1 MDAVQGV
8 AHDAVFL
15 AVALDGVEQVA
26 AVAVAGVVERNR
38 FVATGDKAVEMLEDG
53 DEFFNESFAFLVD
66 ALAVFCHHLFEESH
80 DVVARFL
87 VSLEQGIALLEGFVV
102 GGEGGHVFG
111 IVL

>member
-26 AVAVAGVVERNR
+26 AVAVADVLERDG
-38 FVATGDKAVEMLEDG
+38 FVAAGDEAVEVLEDG
-53 DEFFNESFAFLVD
+53 DEFFNEGFAFLVD

>member
-15 AVALDGVEQVA
+15 TVALDGVEQVA

-38 FVATGDKAVEMLEDG
+38 FVATGDKAVEVLEDG
-53 DEFFNESFAFLVD
+53 DEFFDESFAFLVD
-66 ALAVFCHHLFEESH
+66 ALAVFCHHLFEEGH

>member
-1 MDAVQGV
+1 MDTVQGV

-26 AVAVAGVVERNR
+26 AVAVADVLERDG
-38 FVATGDKAVEMLEDG
+38 FVAAGDKAVEMLEDG
-53 DEFFNESFAFLVD
+53 DEFFDKSFAFLVD
-66 ALAVFCHHLFEESH
+66 ALTVLSHHLFEESH
-80 DVVARFL
+80 DVVARLF